1 VLARSLVLAL
11 VLSGCDLMTLLYG
24 DTSAPPVAPP
34 VTPSG
39 AHAGWKIDVGT
50 GESDF
55 EPLNDGDVVAKQ
67 HGPQGGYHV
76 WISLRID
83 GATPEEV
90 QLQIEVTGPGDA
102 LVSRSLAMAD
112 PRPDPAPATT
122 KTLVGQRAFVD
133 ADTTGAIVVH
143 VKLIDPS
150 TEAWASADKPLVLK

>member
-1 VLARSLVLAL
+1 VTRALVLAFA
-11 VLSGCDLMTLLYG
+11 LSGCDLMKLLYG

-34 VTPSG
+34 VASG
-39 AHAGWKIDVGT
+39 GAQANWKIDVGT

-55 EPLNDGDVVAKQ
+55 EPLNDGDAVPKQ

-90 QLQIEVTGPGDA
+90 ELQLEVTDARGA
-102 LVSRSLAMAD
+102 LVSRSLSMVA
-112 PRPDPAPATT
+112 PRADPAPATT

-133 ADTTGAIVVH
+133 ADTAGAIVVH
-143 VKLIDPS
+143 VKLVDPS
-150 TEAWASADKPLVLK
+150 TEAWASADKPMVLK